1 MFIADEDK
9 AVGVEKKLI
18 KKLREVWDDDDFVF
32 GNRVHLRTDEERQAV
47 IDAIDRGEVI
57 GSDEVSLYALQ
68 IHQDREGR

>member
-1 MFIADEDK
+1 MFIADEDQ

-47 IDAIDRGEVI
+47 IDAIDSGDVV

>member
-9 AVGVEKKLI
+9 AVGVEKELI

-47 IDAIDRGEVI
+47 IDAIDSGDVVD
-57 GSDEVSLYALQ
+57 SDEVSLYALQ
-68 IHQDREGR
+68 IHQDRA